1 MEIAVQIN
9 KIIGW
14 VGAAFFENYLDQLL
28 STRSS
33 NEEQLAI
40 ERSLF
45 RLDQLT
51 ASQIAAI
58 VNEILQRPLH
68 QYISLKIPRVL
79 VEGESLPENVLINEN
94 AASVRNQ
101 SIDNLILLTASS
113 KNDIGDTLAHITIV
127 SAKEL
132 RSSCEEW
139 VKATCKLGDI
149 TLTDEDEKTFIKAF
163 QGMSDAIE
171 LSLVQIAEFCISV
184 RDAIKLH
191 GYSIRNAIGWSLPS
205 IGLPRDTA
213 FFSNAKSFS
222 QSVRPWRSAFEKL
235 AAHRLP
241 LLKYQKPNGQ
251 PLDKAE
257 MEERLKDNKDEID
270 DEVQVVLTKFI
281 EGSIDNVE
289 AIKDLSELEWEQD
302 KVYLI
307 FDRPKEKLKGL
318 ADSTLSFF
326 INECDTEDVLSD
338 AWKLHLDELKTRE
351 RSNEWNEEDKVFF
364 DLHRHYLEQDTKLYA
379 RWEKAIFGQPIECND
394 FLEGLVSATYQLLA
408 GQEPSNK
415 EKYLRVSVNKQ
426 RKAWVEHFN
435 HDVMSYFSVMYRGIY
450 HMMGDKI
457 IWDSPMRNIALSHV
471 LFDFD
476 NFIAQQKERLGKKFK
491 SITSLSRTA
500 LQLKFEV
507 ALVERHQDTA
517 LDKVLKKTQLLWTY
531 TPNHIGMSLADDL
544 GRLLEKGGVAC
555 TQVYRRIV
563 SKKGGVQSVSLDDV
577 STLEATF
584 ANDAGS
590 LVPSTSKLMS
600 QRADIKRRIDELW
613 KEKRLSDEQKKE
625 IRDAWDKF
633 ETKYPIAL
641 EDFLKHG
648 LHSASINEQADA
660 YAYLLDTLLL
670 HACND
675 VSRGRLVNEVLSVG
689 TVQVIGEQPTLI
701 IPPWHPER
709 LKSLS
714 VRIQRV
720 CALVHHLLESD
731 SIKFGDRN
739 IFFKEFFE
747 ELRHPFYP
755 EVAITKVADSISELV
770 TVTSTTNGYSLL
782 ERPIKVEAQLS
793 DTSPNIAAK
802 QVRELIERYL
812 SLQPHKISHL
822 RVLLYNID
830 AADLPL
836 SVIKELSGFF
846 NTEDTDMQCSV
857 SVRHTNTS
865 NLASIYAELVNKS
878 AVDVDLPLVSEISE
892 NFISRLRIAVSN
904 KSDYQASVLE
914 FKPFDIAFLFD
925 VVSRTAVLE
934 WLPVTWSEDRPS
946 LEHAP
951 SRWSYRRVAGDGELK
966 ATTFLTCPWQTQTGW
981 SYLAAIAAVD
991 KKEAI
996 TKEQRLLPARQI
1008 SLQHPQLA
1016 EIIDDAHQQA
1026 EWVATYDELLDKR
1039 QLQHRDITVVRY
1051 RRDST
1056 NGRNMIVSSTADLRL
1071 LGTLTRRRLLELG
1084 FSLDSQ
1090 ILDEVIERIKKDALS
1105 ISGQIVLRAARR
1117 GVSSGEML
1125 GLILSRYLI
1134 ADELKILNPNQHAF
1148 TTFFLLDD
1156 YASWFSQ
1163 KENRIA
1169 DLLAIS
1175 IQEVEDDIRIY
1186 VAVVES
1192 KYVTYEGVADARRS
1206 SKTQLMSTLMAFSD
1220 ALFGDP
1226 SRLDRDVWLAR
1237 LSDLLV
1243 DSDVPIGHT
1252 TLLERARIAIRE
1264 GRVSISLRG
1273 YSHVFV
1279 HSADIAQQG
1288 SISTQE
1294 QLDGS
1299 YGIQAWQEVF
1309 DRNALR
1315 SLVTAYINQEDS
1327 APIRTLLGSD
1337 EPWEIAKFNKPAPRV
1352 NWVVNINRSP
1362 ISLSEDATLQEAKL
1376 PISDTETQ
1384 IAPKDAAQ
1392 KNLDSIP
1399 QTSDIAVVIEPQEK
1413 ETASISSTGMGA
1425 FDQLIS
1431 AKKTSQSNTDSEREI
1446 WAEQVTKNLKKALN
1460 GWGFQVNVL
1469 GTRLTPNGCLVRLAG
1484 SDRLR
1489 IEDIESKRTQLL
1501 TTHAINVVTVQ
1512 PKPGEIVV
1520 TIASDKRQSVSL
1532 WDLWARRQLN
1542 RNSAGMNVSF
1552 VIGVQEVN
1560 GELLYLN
1567 LGGDFAGLSGHEPH
1581 SLVAGATG
1589 SGKSVLLQVLLLD
1602 IAATNTKDLAQIILI
1617 DPKMGVDYAALG
1629 DLPHMREPIITTK
1642 ERSTEVLANLVEEM
1656 ESRYRLFAQAKARD
1670 LATYNTKV
1678 LAQDRLPM
1686 VFLVHDEFA
1695 DWMFDD
1701 AYKEAVGAAVQRL
1714 GVKAR
1719 AAGIHLIFAAQRPD
1733 KDVMPMQLRENLG
1746 NRLILKVASEATSK
1760 IALDR
1765 AGAERLLGRGHL
1777 AAKLSGELI
1786 FAQVPFV
1793 SDEDIGAIMSS
1804 ISTAK

>member
-1 MEIAVQIN
+1 MQVN

-14 VGAAFFENYLDQLL
+14 VGAAFFENYLEQLL
-28 STRSS
+28 SIKSL
-33 NEEQLAI
+33 NEEQQSI

-58 VNEILQRPLH
+58 VSEILQRPRLN

-79 VEGESLPENVLINEN
+79 VEGESLPEDVLINEN

-132 RSSCEEW
+132 RSSSEEW
-139 VKATCKLGDI
+139 IKATSVLGDI
-149 TLTDEDEKTFIKAF
+149 TLTDEDEKIFIKAF

-184 RDAIKLH
+184 REAIKLH
-191 GYSIRNAIGWSLPS
+191 GYPIRDAIGWSLPS

-222 QSVRPWRSAFEKL
+222 QSIKPWRTAFEKL

-241 LLKYQKPNGQ
+241 LLKYQKSNGQ

-257 MEERLKDNKDEID
+257 MEERFKENKDQID
-270 DEVQVVLTKFI
+270 EEVQDVFIKFI
-281 EGSIDNVE
+281 EGSIDNIE
-289 AIKDLSELEWEQD
+289 AIKNLSELEWEQD

-326 INECDTEDVLSD
+326 INDCDTEEVLSD
-338 AWKLHLDELKTRE
+338 GWKLHLEELKTRE
-351 RSNEWNEEDKVFF
+351 RSNEWNEDDKVFF
-364 DLHRHYLEQDTKLYA
+364 DLHRHYLEQDTKLYS

-394 FLEGLVSATYQLLA
+394 FLEGLVSVTYQLLA
-408 GQEPSNK
+408 GQEPSKN

-426 RKAWVEHFN
+426 RKAWLEHFN
-435 HDVMSYFSVMYRGIY
+435 HDVMSYFSVMYRGVY
-450 HMMGDKI
+450 HTMGDKI
-457 IWDSPMRNIALSHV
+457 IWDSPMKNISLSHV

-476 NFIAQQKERLGKKFK
+476 HFIAQQKERLGKKFK

-500 LQLKFEV
+500 LQIKFEV
-507 ALVERHQDTA
+507 ALVERHQEPN

-531 TPNHIGMSLADDL
+531 VPNHIGMSLADDL
-544 GRLLEKGGVAC
+544 GRLIEKGGVAC

-584 ANDAGS
+584 ANDAGT
-590 LVPSTSKLMS
+590 LVPSASKLIS
-600 QRADIKRRIDELW
+600 QRAEIKRRIDELW

-633 ETKYPIAL
+633 EIKYPIAL
-641 EDFLKHG
+641 EDFLTHG
-648 LHSASINEQADA
+648 LHSVSINEQADA

-689 TVQVIGEQPTLI
+689 TVQVLGEQPTLI

-714 VRIQRV
+714 VRTQRV
-720 CALVHHLLESD
+720 CALVNHLLESD

-755 EVAITKVADSISELV
+755 EVAIAKVADNISELV
-770 TVTSTTNGYSLL
+770 AVTSTTNGYSLL
-782 ERPIKVEAQLS
+782 ERPIKTEAQLS
-793 DTSPNIAAK
+793 DTSPNTAAK

-822 RVLLYNID
+822 RVLLYNTD

-836 SVIKELSGFF
+836 SVVKELSGFF

-857 SVRHTNTS
+857 AVRHTS
-865 NLASIYAELVNKS
+865 HVNLSSIYAELVNKS

-904 KSDYQASVLE
+904 KSDYQVNSLD

-934 WLPVTWSEDRPS
+934 WLPVSWSEDRPS

-1071 LGTLTRRRLLELG
+1071 LGTLTRRRLLDLG
-1084 FSLDSQ
+1084 FSLDSLV
-1090 ILDEVIERIKKDALS
+1090 LDDVIERMKKDALS

-1175 IQEVEDDIRIY
+1175 VQEVEDEIRIH

-1264 GRVSISLRG
+1264 GRVNISLRG

-1279 HSADIAQQG
+1279 HSTDIAQQG

-1294 QLDGS
+1294 QLDAS

-1315 SLVTAYINQEDS
+1315 ALITAYINQEDS

-1337 EPWEIAKFNKPAPRV
+1337 EPWEIATFKKPAPRV
-1352 NWVVNINRSP
+1352 NWVVNITRTP
-1362 ISLSEDATLQEAKL
+1362 VSLSQ
-1376 PISDTETQ
+1376 
-1384 IAPKDAAQ
+1384 
-1392 KNLDSIP
+1392 DSIP
-1399 QTSDIAVVIEPQEK
+1399 IKSNVLDAEANIDIKDAVQKDIGSLPSSSDITVVIEKQE
-1413 ETASISSTGMGA
+1413 EEATSVNPTDTGA
-1425 FDQLIS
+1425 LEQLIS
-1431 AKKTSQSNTDSEREI
+1431 AKKTSQSNTDTERET

-1542 RNSAGMNVSF
+1542 RNAAGVNVSF

-1602 IAATNTKDLAQIILI
+1602 IAVTNTKNLAQIILI

-1642 ERSTEVLANLVEEM
+1642 ERSTQVLANLVEEM

-1678 LAQDRLPM
+1678 SAQDRLPM

-1765 AGAERLLGRGHL
+1765 SGAERLLGRGHL
-1777 AAKLSGELI
+1777 AAKLGGELI

-1793 SDEDIGAIMSS
+1793 SDEDIDIVVKAIKYDV
-1804 ISTAK
+1804 ICK